1 MNDLLY
7 GLAGN
12 PSLPPEW
19 VDRLIATADA
29 DVAGALADRP
39 DLTRAQVAA
48 LAARDEDAALSLAY
62 GGRLSAADVDPVDR
76 PFVALALLDGRAGPP
91 EWARLLATTGSVE
104 QREKLA
110 GCPGLPEDVA
120 RALAADPEVGVVAE
134 LALWTTSDLAA
145 RLAEHP
151 HAGVRRAVAVNEATP
166 PDVLAALLD
175 GGALPPARFCRVCEH
190 EPTHEPTPPGEHCE
204 GAHESTVHATLQAA
218 LGNPATPASAAAAFV
233 DHPSL
238 LLRQELAGRIDLPP
252 QVYARLAT
260 DPVPWVRAQLADNP
274 GIGEELIRTLAVDLG
289 HDVRR
294 RLAHH
299 PAVPLDVLDRL
310 ASTVR
315 IGPTPL
321 PRISS
326 ATPDEIAGLATSP
339 NPVLRMFL
347 AGRTDLPDEIR
358 DALARDP
365 DAKVVGA
372 LAPHPGLREAQ
383 LASMIDRHG
392 ARVAARVAANPDA
405 TAALLE
411 RLAHIRPP
419 VRKALR
425 EIARHRHAT
434 AAALIPCLDDLRARP
449 LAAAHPA
456 LPPPVIAEL
465 LADEDAQVVHAA
477 AANPSLPSAAMARL
491 LR

>member
-12 PSLPPEW
+12 PSLPPEL
-19 VDRLIATADA
+19 VDRLIETADA

-39 DLTRAQVAA
+39 DLTRAQVVA
-48 LAARDEDAALSLAY
+48 LAARDEGAALSLAY
-62 GGRLSAADVDPVDR
+62 GGRLAAADVDPVDR
-76 PFVALALLDGRAGPP
+76 PFVALALLDGGAGPP
-91 EWARLLATTGSVE
+91 EWARLLATTGSAE

-110 GCPGLPEDVA
+110 ACPGLPEDVA

-134 LALWTTSDLAA
+134 LALWTTSDLAT

-151 HAGVRRAVAVNEATP
+151 HAEVRRAVAVNEATP
-166 PDVLAALLD
+166 PDVLAALLN
-175 GGALPPARFCRVCEH
+175 GEAWPPARSCRVCE
-190 EPTHEPTPPGEHCE
+190 HEPTPPGEHCQ

-218 LGNPATPASAAAAFV
+218 LGNPATPAAAAAAFV

-274 GIGEELIRTLAVDLG
+274 AIGEELIRTLAVDLG

-299 PAVPLDVLDRL
+299 PAVPLDVLSRL

-321 PRISS
+321 PRIAS
-326 ATPDEIAGLATSP
+326 ATPDEIAGLAASP
-339 NPVLRMFL
+339 NPVLRMLL
-347 AGRTDLPDEIR
+347 ARRTDLPDDIR
-358 DALARDP
+358 DALVRDS
-365 DAKVVGA
+365 DAKVVAA
-372 LAPHPGLREAQ
+372 LASHPGLGEAQ
-383 LASMIDRHG
+383 LSSMIDRHG
-392 ARVAARVAANPDA
+392 AHVAARVAANPDA

-419 VRKALR
+419 SGRR
-425 EIARHRHAT
+425 CARSPGTGTR
-434 AAALIPCLDDLRARP
+434 RP
-449 LAAAHPA
+449 
-456 LPPPVIAEL
+456 
-465 LADEDAQVVHAA
+465 
-477 AANPSLPSAAMARL
+477 R
-491 LR
+491 R